1 VRRVAYSTRT
11 NIADT
16 LLLVISGFIFTLET
30 VPNLLS
36 PEVDLALRLT
46 EDTIIVIFALE
57 FFARWYGNQLSLK
70 FLTNPLSI
78 LDILSFAPFL
88 ALLSLKYFFGNSD
101 ADPFS
106 NTIFETVGLLRVLRL
121 QSFIE
126 NLESFENLAD
136 VVVPNIRVREWQ
148 LELARVGIS
157 LFTLVTV
164 SAGIFYTCEH
174 EVNPTM
180 TNGFDALYFSIVTL
194 TTVGFG
200 DVNVITP
207 AGKFALC
214 CFVIGAAAVI
224 PAQLARLGEALLADG
239 SNDRFALTWAESE
252 ERFKQFDLNKD
263 GYLDRN
269 ELEKLCVTAG
279 LDRPPGNARQ
289 LAGKVFLQMDS
300 DGDER
305 LDLWEFDRKLPRFL
319 QTKLMQS
326 EELPAAGKENDEPTL
341 SDAAAGVVVPTVTT
355 QRAKL
360 LALEEA
366 RDLLTDE
373 EYTHARSKIVDSFSL

>member
-1 VRRVAYSTRT
+1 
-11 NIADT
+11 
-16 LLLVISGFIFTLET
+16 
-30 VPNLLS
+30 
-36 PEVDLALRLT
+36 
-46 EDTIIVIFALE
+46 
-57 FFARWYGNQLSLK
+57 
-70 FLTNPLSI
+70 
-78 LDILSFAPFL
+78 
-88 ALLSLKYFFGNSD
+88 LLSLKYFFGNSD